1 MFLKVPTNSRYEIKF
16 IAYDHQYALL
26 QNWIKL
32 HGLNFYREYKPR
44 LVNNI
49 YFDSFDLNSYKSN
62 IHGDS
67 SRIKLRYRWYDNFK
81 KENLGKF
88 EIKFKRNLYGWKKK
102 FDVSDFAISDKI
114 TWKMIIKLIN
124 NNLPKKYQ
132 YYFKE
137 NSIPQ
142 IINQYHRDYYISND
156 KKIRV
161 TVDKDHYVFDQ
172 RHYESPNLKK
182 KTLTQR
188 FLVMEF
194 KFNRNS
200 VNEISNLIKGVP
212 IRSSRNS
219 KYVNSIRAITGI

>member
-1 MFLKVPTNSRYEIKF
+1 MFLKVPTDSRYEIKF

-32 HGLNFYREYKPR
+32 HELNFYPEYKSR
-44 LVNNI
+44 LINNI

-62 IHGDS
+62 IYGDS
-67 SRIKLRYRWYDNFK
+67 SRIKLRYRWYESFK
-81 KENLGKF
+81 KKNMGRF

-102 FDVSDFAISDKI
+102 FDIPNLNISDQI
-114 TWKMIIKLIN
+114 TWKEIRKLISK
-124 NNLPKKYQ
+124 NLPKKYQ

-142 IINQYHRDYYISND
+142 IINQYHRDYFVSAD
-156 KKIRV
+156 KKIRI
-161 TVDKDHYVFDQ
+161 TVDKNHHVFDQ
-172 RHYESPNLKK
+172 RHYQCANLKK

-194 KFNRNS
+194 KFDRK
-200 VNEISNLIKGVP
+200 LIKEIGSLIKKVP
-212 IRSSRNS
+212 LRSSRNS
-219 KYVNSIRAITGI
+219 KYVNSIRAVTGI

>member
-32 HGLNFYREYKPR
+32 NNLNFYREYKPR

-49 YFDSFDLNSYKSN
+49 YFDSFDLNSYSSN
-62 IHGDS
+62 IYGDS
-67 SRIKLRYRWYDNFK
+67 SRIKLRYRWYDSFK
-81 KENLGKF
+81 EKNLGKF

-102 FDVSDFAISDKI
+102 FNIPDIIISDKI
-114 TWKMIIKLIN
+114 TWKNINKLIN
-124 NNLPKKYQ
+124 NNLPQKYQ

-137 NSIPQ
+137 NSVPQ
-142 IINQYHRDYYISND
+142 IINQYHRDYFISND

-172 RHYESPNLKK
+172 RHYQFPNLKK
-182 KTLTQR
+182 KTLAQR

-194 KFNRNS
+194 KFNRNTI
-200 VNEISNLIKGVP
+200 NEISSLIKDVP